1 MIVSRFLSAIV
12 ITLAAV
18 IGLRWAESFGQG
30 ATANPRGDGNERNER
45 STPREFILPA
55 TPAVA
60 FDQEMRGNG
69 ASRDARTWLLARC
82 ARRLVVLG
90 YDVGDE
96 IAAFNAKLA
105 ESVFLFQR
113 SHHLPA
119 TGKLDTRTASE
130 LRC

>member
-1 MIVSRFLSAIV
+1 MIVRRFLSATV

-18 IGLRWAESFGQG
+18 IGLHWAESFDQT
-30 ATANPRGDGNERNER
+30 TANPRGDGNERNER

-60 FDQEMRGNG
+60 FDQEMRGNR
-69 ASRDARTWLLARC
+69 ASKDAQGWLLARC
-82 ARRLVVLG
+82 ARRLIVLG

-105 ESVFLFQR
+105 ESVFLFQE

-119 TGKLDTRTASE
+119 TGKLDARTAAE